1 MAMED
6 CIFCKI
12 IKGEMPSRKLIET
25 DHVIGILDTIPA
37 TEGHCLIIPK
47 RHVKYWNEMTYT
59 ETAQVFNTAKKV
71 AMRLKNALKPDYVCV
86 FIRGGRV
93 KHTHVVL
100 IPSYEGDKLTGFPQ
114 SALGTPKIDLDELQ
128 DKLRE

>member
-25 DHVIGILDTIPA
+25 DHVIGILDSIPA

-47 RHVKYWNEMTYT
+47 RHVKYWDDMTYM
-59 ETAQVFNTAKKV
+59 ETAQVFNAARKV
-71 AMRLKNALKPDYVCV
+71 AKRMKNALKPDYVCM
-86 FIRGGRV
+86 FIRGSRV
-93 KHTHVVL
+93 PHTHVVL
-100 IPSYEGDKLTGFPQ
+100 FPSYNGDKLTGFPQ
-114 SALGTPKIDLDELQ
+114 SALGTPKIDLDQSLK
-128 DKLRE
+128 KLKE